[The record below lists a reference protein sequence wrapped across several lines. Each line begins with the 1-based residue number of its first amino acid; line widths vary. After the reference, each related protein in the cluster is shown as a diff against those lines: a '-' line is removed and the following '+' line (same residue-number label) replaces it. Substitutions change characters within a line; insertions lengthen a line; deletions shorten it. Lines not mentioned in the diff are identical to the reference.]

1 MNYSIGEKGVEI
13 DLGSNAPGAIL
24 QRKESDVWYDY
35 LVDDSLVVNPF
46 DMEKLP
52 PGYYRLVEL
61 PVSSH

>member
-1 MNYSIGEKGVEI
+1 MNYLFGELGVEV
-13 DLGSNAPGAIL
+13 DFGRKAPGSTL

-61 PVSSH
+61 LVSSH

>member
-1 MNYSIGEKGVEI
+1 MIYSIGEIGVEI
-13 DLGSNAPGAIL
+13 DLGRNAPGTFL

-35 LVDDSLVVNPF
+35 LVDGALVVNPF

-61 PVSSH
+61 AVSTA